1 MLVKFFKTKNGGSIA
16 GINYLLNHRVK
27 DKTAFVL
34 KGSEVVTRQIVSN
47 MTKKQKLCIGCLS
60 FEEADIDLDIKQR
73 VIDEFEILLF
83 GEYKER
89 FNILWVQHIDKG
101 RLELNFAIPKIDLE
115 SGMAFNPYYDKTDRA
130 LIDAWQNFTNFKFNF
145 SDPKD
150 PAKAHVLQGSRKEIG
165 VIKDYIELE
174 KILTEKFINQEFACR
189 EDILKAL
196 KDSDI
201 EVTRVGKDYISIK
214 LSNTKKAKRFK
225 GDMFGEDFRNIKS
238 MEQLRNKTEARAAE
252 FRGRADTQTNVG
264 ASRQSFIFARQLET
278 KEPREFR
285 IVKFKQSLSKRDQE
299 LARLKRELDKQI
311 QERDKWLEVQ
321 AKRVP
326 KRCKIFRNHI
336 MGAFWHTNNT
346 SINIHL
352 DPISI
357 EELASLSKSVD
368 EVIYKTKYKW
378 RATNHKHTI
387 FNERIFDND
396 STRANI
402 IDTIRR
408 KREMGARYG
417 NVIRATIDG
426 IQDIKREISQYRDRI
441 NKQYKFLIS
450 RVVKI
455 ATAANKLAERIRESD
470 IFSRELHDAT
480 REFEEVARK
489 YVLSRIQ
496 KDVKIDVNGA
506 KKRDIGGMGFDF

>member
-27 DKTAFVL
+27 DETAFVL
-34 KGSEVVTRQIVSN
+34 KGSEVVTRQIISN

-60 FEEADIDLDIKQR
+60 FEEADIDLDVKQK
-73 VIDEFEILLF
+73 VIDEFETLLF

-115 SGMAFNPYYDKTDRA
+115 SGMAFNPYYDKTDRV
-130 LIDAWQNFTNFKFNF
+130 LIDAWQNLTNFKFNF

-150 PAKAHVLQGSRKEIG
+150 PAKAHILQGSRKEIG

-174 KILTEKFINQEFACR
+174 KILTEKFINQEFTCR

-196 KDSDI
+196 EDSDI

-214 LSNTKKAKRFK
+214 LPGTKKAKRFK
-225 GDMFGEDFRNIKS
+225 GDIFCEEFRNIKS

-252 FRGRADTQTNVG
+252 FRSRTDEQTDKGV
-264 ASRQSFIFARQLET
+264 SRESFIFARQFET
-278 KEPREFR
+278 KESREFR

-299 LARLKRELDKQI
+299 FARLKRELDKQI
-311 QERDKWLEVQ
+311 QERYKWLEVQ
-321 AKRVP
+321 VGRVP
-326 KRCKIFRNHI
+326 KRCKIFQNHI
-336 MGAFWHTNNT
+336 VDIGYCISTNF
-346 SINIHL
+346 NIHME
-352 DPISI
+352 PISTKALI
-357 EELASLSKSVD
+357 NANKSAND
-368 EVIYKTKYKW
+368 GMDKTKYKW

-417 NVIRATIDG
+417 NVIRAAIDG
-426 IQDIKREISQYRDRI
+426 IQDIKRGIGQYRDRI

-450 RVVKI
+450 RVIKI

-489 YVLSRIQ
+489 YELGRIK
-496 KDVKIDVNGA
+496 KDVKIDVDSA